1 MRTSSFRTCPPLHLL
16 LTTPAVRTRRRTRAG
31 TDITGSASPDEVIA
45 YLREQEITIT
55 WNPATAALQARA
67 TRTAKT
73 VTIKAS

>member
-1 MRTSSFRTCPPLHLL
+1 
-16 LTTPAVRTRRRTRAG
+16 
-31 TDITGSASPDEVIA
+31 VIA